1 MQNIPVNL
9 LLVSML
15 GKLANGLKDINLM
28 LASLLDTLATVVPSI
43 RVSLMLASWPVTL
56 STALQC

>member
-43 RVSLMLASWPVTL
+43 RVSLMLPSWPVTL